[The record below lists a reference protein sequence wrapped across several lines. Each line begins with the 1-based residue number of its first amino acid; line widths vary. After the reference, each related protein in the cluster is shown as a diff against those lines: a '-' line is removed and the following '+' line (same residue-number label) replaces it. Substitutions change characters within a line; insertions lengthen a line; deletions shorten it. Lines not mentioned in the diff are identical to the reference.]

1 MGDGMVFVEFRGF
14 SKRREDYLNDE
25 AFRALQNTLFEAP
38 KAGDVIKGTG
48 GIRKLR
54 FAAKGKGK
62 RGGVRV
68 IYYHETKAI
77 LLLLL
82 IYGKNQQ
89 DDLTVEQKKLLTK
102 LVEQEI
108 EARHG

>member
-1 MGDGMVFVEFRGF
+1 MVFVEFRGF
-14 SKRREDYLNDE
+14 SKRREDYLDDE
-25 AFRALQNTLFEAP
+25 GLRDLQSVLLKDP
-38 KAGDVIKGTG
+38 KAGDVIKATG

-54 FAAKGKGK
+54 FAARGKGR

-68 IYYHETKAI
+68 IYYYLERKAII
-77 LLLLL
+77 LLLLV
-82 IYGKNQQ
+82 YSKNQQ
-89 DDLTVEQKKLLTK
+89 DDLTIEQQKLLMK

>member
-1 MGDGMVFVEFRGF
+1 MVFVEFRGF
-14 SKRREDYLNDE
+14 SKRREDYMNDE
-25 AFRALQNTLFEAP
+25 AFRALQNTLFETP

-68 IYYHETKAI
+68 IYYHLETKAI
-77 LLLLL
+77 ILLLL
-82 IYGKNQQ
+82 IYGKNYQ
-89 DDLTVEQKKLLTK
+89 DDLSAEEKKLLTK
-102 LVEQEI
+102 LVAQEI

>member
-1 MGDGMVFVEFRGF
+1 VIFVEFRGF
-14 SKRREDYLNDE
+14 SKRREDYLDDE
-25 AFRALQNTLFEAP
+25 AFRELQNTLLKAP
-38 KAGDVIKGTG
+38 KSGDVIKGTG

-62 RGGVRV
+62 RSGVRV
-68 IYYHETKAI
+68 IYYYLETKAI
-77 LLLLL
+77 ILLLL

-89 DDLTVEQKKLLTK
+89 DDLTVEQQKLLTK
-102 LVEQEI
+102 LVEQEL

>member
-1 MGDGMVFVEFRGF
+1 VVFVEFRGF
-14 SKRREDYLNDE
+14 SKRREDYLDDE
-25 AFRALQNTLFEAP
+25 AFRELQNTLLKAP

-68 IYYHETKAI
+68 IYYHLETKAI
-77 LLLLL
+77 ILLLL

-89 DDLTVEQKKLLTK
+89 DDLTVEQQKLLTK
-102 LVEQEI
+102 LVEQEL